1 MTTVI
6 QRRRKTFKS
15 KIERGK
21 CYGSN
26 EQILFART
34 ARPSAPLGEPPPFDL
49 ETPWDDGFML
59 KPQVTLPNPISP
71 FHRGV
76 RMAQLQGDEDALAL
90 PVIVTQVP
98 PRPQFP
104 HRGLN
109 YDYNPLPFKIIKEI
123 KQACTQYGTNSP
135 YTMGLIQG
143 VSRAERLIPHNWE
156 MVARTCLTTLNF
168 YNLGDG
174 DKMRLVSKL
183 IGMQPPILPP
193 PPLR

>member
-15 KIERGK
+15 KIKRGK
-21 CYGSN
+21 CHGSN

-34 ARPSAPLGEPPPFDL
+34 ACPSAPLGEPPPFDL

-59 KPQVTLPNPISP
+59 KPQVTLPNQISP

-109 YDYNPLPFKIIKEI
+109 YDYNPLPFISCICYVLTGRNKTKMLKTKYFAYIF
-123 KQACTQYGTNSP
+123 
-135 YTMGLIQG
+135 LI
-143 VSRAERLIPHNWE
+143 
-156 MVARTCLTTLNF
+156 TT
-168 YNLGDG
+168 
-174 DKMRLVSKL
+174 
-183 IGMQPPILPP
+183 
-193 PPLR
+193 

>member
-15 KIERGK
+15 KIKRGK
-21 CYGSN
+21 CHGSN
-26 EQILFART
+26 EQSLFART
-34 ARPSAPLGEPPPFDL
+34 ACPSAPLGEPPPFDL

-59 KPQVTLPNPISP
+59 KPQVTLPNQISP

-143 VSRAERLIPHNWE
+143 VSQAERLIPHNWE

-183 IGMQPPILPP
+183 IGMQPPIPPP
-193 PPLR
+193 PPLC